1 MIIIEKLSEMIAE
14 ELNDA
19 EKYVT
24 EALQTKDTD
33 KRLADVFFDLSGQEM
48 EHAKMLHG
56 EVTRLIEDYKSK
68 NGAPP
73 DSMLAVYNYLHKRQ
87 IDHAARIKA
96 MQNMYR

>member
-1 MIIIEKLSEMIAE
+1 MKIIEKLSEMIAE

-33 KRLADVFFDLSGQEM
+33 KRLADVFYDLSGQEM

-73 DSMLAVYNYLHKRQ
+73 ESMLAVYNYLHRKQ
-87 IDHAARIKA
+87 VDHASHIKA
-96 MQNMYR
+96 MIAMYR

>member
-1 MIIIEKLSEMIAE
+1 MKIIEKLSEMIAE

-24 EALQTKDTD
+24 EALQAKDTD
-33 KRLADVFFDLSGQEM
+33 KRLADVFYDLSGQEM